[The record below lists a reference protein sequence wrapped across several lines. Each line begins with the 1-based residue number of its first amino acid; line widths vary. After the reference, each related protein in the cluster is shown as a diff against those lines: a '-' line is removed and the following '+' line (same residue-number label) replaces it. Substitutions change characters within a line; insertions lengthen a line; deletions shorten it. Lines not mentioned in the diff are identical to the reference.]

1 MSRFRI
7 YRSALL
13 CLAGS
18 IAPLIVALPETP
30 AADKSSA
37 VVALVKLLDSGR
49 LPPERTG
56 AVVEMICS
64 RGRADDLATMLRRTI
79 DGQFDPQLQVR
90 VLELLTDAAQVR
102 KVTPSG
108 DLTSVIGLIGAEGSD
123 AAVRRAAI
131 KLAATWQVPQIASSL
146 RSLATDDRSSAAMR
160 NIAVDGLASLGDA
173 DARATLV
180 AIAASDKSV
189 GLRMHASAA
198 LAKLDLNSAATTA
211 AAALTAAKSEDDVGP
226 MVDAFLNR
234 KGGSEQWAAAL
245 TKVDLPADAAKLA
258 LRHMY
263 SVGRSDAALSD
274 VLSKAAGIALDQKP
288 PTPEEL
294 RRLLADVAAHG
305 DASRGEKVF
314 RRSDL
319 SCLKCHALARAGGQ
333 VGPELTAVGS
343 ISPVDY
349 IANSILVPNLAVKE
363 QFVTRVF
370 VTDDGQTVTG
380 IVIDRDA
387 QRVNVRDA
395 SGKVVTIP
403 TADIDEEEEG
413 KSLMPQGLTK
423 FLTRDE
429 LIDLIK
435 FVSELGRPGPYAIRS
450 TPTIQRWR
458 VLRNVS
464 PQASVEHLSTEWLR
478 KLVLDRPAEEWTTVY
493 ATAAGDLPLNE
504 VSDTGRL
511 VVVQGELQVV
521 EPGEIE
527 LQINSTSTPSVWY
540 DADVLPSDS
549 ARKITLSPGVHR
561 LTFALVVPDQP
572 EPTFKVAVVKPA
584 GSKAQF
590 DVVGGQ

>member
-7 YRSALL
+7 YRPALL

-18 IAPLIVALPETP
+18 TALLVAASSESL

-49 LPPERTG
+49 LPPSRTG

-64 RGRADDLATMLRRTI
+64 RGRADDLATMLRRTV
-79 DGQFDPQLQVR
+79 DGQFDPKLQVR
-90 VLELLTDAAQVR
+90 VLELLTDAAEVR

-108 DLTSVIGLIGAEGSD
+108 DLSSVVGLIGAEASD

-131 KLAATWQVPQIASSL
+131 KLGATWRVPQIASAL
-146 RSLATDDRSSAAMR
+146 QSLATDDRSSAAMR
-160 NIAVDGLASLGDA
+160 NVAVEGLASLGDA
-173 DARATLV
+173 AAQATLESL
-180 AIAASDKSV
+180 AASGKSP
-189 GLRMHASAA
+189 GLRMRASAA
-198 LAKLDLNSAATTA
+198 LTKLDLKSAATA
-211 AAALTAAKSEDDVGP
+211 AAGALAAATSADDVGP
-226 MVDAFLNR
+226 MVDAFLSR
-234 KGGSEQWAAAL
+234 KGGSDQWAAAL
-245 TKVDLPADAAKLA
+245 AKVDLPADAAKLA
-258 LRHMY
+258 LRYMY

-288 PTPEEL
+288 PTPDEL
-294 RRLLADVAAHG
+294 RQLLADVAVYG
-305 DASRGEKVF
+305 DAARGEKVF
-314 RRSDL
+314 RRNDL
-319 SCLKCHALARAGGQ
+319 SCLKCHAVARAGGQ

-395 SGKVVTIP
+395 SGKIVTIP

-458 VLRNVS
+458 VLRNVP
-464 PQASVEHLSTEWLR
+464 PQAGVEGLSSESFG
-478 KLVLDRPAEEWTTVY
+478 KLVLDRPAEDWTTAY
-493 ATAAGDLPLNE
+493 ATTAGDLPLNE
-504 VSDTGRL
+504 VGDAGRL

-527 LQINSTSTPSVWY
+527 LQINSTATPSIWY
-540 DADVLPSDS
+540 DADMLPNGS
-549 ARKITLSPGVHR
+549 ARKITLSPGVRR
-561 LTFALVVPDQP
+561 LTFALVIPNQA
-572 EPTFKVAVVKPA
+572 EPTFNVAVVKPA